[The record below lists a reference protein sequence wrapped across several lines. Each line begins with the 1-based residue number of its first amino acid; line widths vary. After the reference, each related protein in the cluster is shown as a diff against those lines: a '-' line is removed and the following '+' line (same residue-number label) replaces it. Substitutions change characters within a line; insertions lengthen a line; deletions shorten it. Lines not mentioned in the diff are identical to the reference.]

1 MGTGAVCGPL
11 CSGTR
16 KLHPTEKRFQ
26 SCCTVHAGADD
37 AKRTRQHLWE
47 SNPRQERLFH
57 PELVRGPR

>member
-1 MGTGAVCGPL
+1 MGTGTICGHL

-16 KLHPTEKRFQ
+16 KLYPTEKRSQ
-26 SCCTVHAGADD
+26 SCCTVPAGADD

-47 SNPRQERLFH
+47 SNPRWEMLFH